1 MAQNINIWSKVGVD
15 VQTALGTAKTITAIT
30 KANPAEATSAAHGL
44 ADGDLVLLKITGMR
58 QLNYR
63 VARIA
68 NSDTNTFELEGI
80 DSTLFDTFVSGTAE
94 EITFGATAATFVDV
108 TPSGGEAAPA
118 PVSTIH
124 EDQDFEIPGNRTP
137 QVMAFNSLW
146 DVTDPALVA
155 LAGFDNSKSI
165 CAVALRFA
173 TGNKVYFAA
182 YPSANLAPAGSAGQ
196 VVTTPVTLRVRSRL
210 QYYAT

>member
-15 VQTALGTAKTITAIT
+15 VQTALAAAKTITAIT
-30 KANPAEATSAAHGL
+30 KANPGVAASTAHGFV
-44 ADGDLVLLKITGMR
+44 DGDIVLLEIIGMG

-63 VARIA
+63 VARVD
-68 NSDTNTFELEGI
+68 NSDTDDFELEGI
-80 DSTLFDTFVSGTAE
+80 DTTLFDTFVSGTAKK
-94 EITFGATAATFVDV
+94 ITFGASAATFVDV
-108 TPSGGEAAPA
+108 TPSGGEAAGV

-124 EDQDFEIPGNRTP
+124 DDQDFEIPGNRTP

-146 DVTDPALVA
+146 DVADPALVA

-196 VVTTPVTLRVRSRL
+196 VVTTPVSLRLRGRL